1 MAWKDNLRPASFR
14 GVPFFVDGSQ
24 VTGGRRVQFHEFP
37 DRDNPYAEDLGRVGK
52 TYKIDG
58 HILGDDYDLLKKQL
72 QEAADKDGPGELIHP
87 YFGTLFV
94 QLGAFSIDE
103 DTKEG
108 RIAKVSFQFYETTD
122 LRYPKPLEDKALAL
136 ANAAENAKAAAK
148 KSFDKGFSITKLAG
162 SAVDTA
168 RNGVKFAADTIQ
180 NATKGIQA
188 EIQGI
193 ADLAFS
199 ISSLKAE
206 VNDLLQSPSKLSQRF
221 FDNLALLEAA
231 IVIPKGRF
239 KASSTMFDFK
249 ATKKPLKNTTPTR
262 TREKKNDD
270 VLNTFIKQANIA
282 NAANQVSEITFE
294 STEEAVKVRE
304 QLREVIEIQ
313 LLETDDDDVYQAFNQ
328 LMAEVVRILPD
339 IDAEL
344 PSVQEKTIIE
354 PTPSLILAY
363 DLFEN
368 FESEEDILA
377 RNKIV
382 HPAFISGLIE
392 VVDVREG
399 A

>member
-14 GVPFFVDGSQ
+14 GVTFFVDSSQ
-24 VTGGRRVQFHEFP
+24 KTGGRRVQFHEFP
-37 DRDNPYAEDLGRVGK
+37 DRDNPFAEDLGRVGK

-58 HILGDDYDLLKKQL
+58 HILGEDYDQIKKQL
-72 QEAADKDGPGELIHP
+72 EEAADKDGPGELIHP
-87 YFGTLFV
+87 YYGTLFV

-108 RIAKVSFQFYETTD
+108 GIAKVSFQFYETTD
-122 LRYPKPLEDKALAL
+122 LRYPKPLEDKAKAL
-136 ANAAENAKAAAK
+136 SDASDKAKAASK
-148 KSFDKGFSITKLAG
+148 NSFDKKFSITKLAG

-168 RNGVKFAADTIQ
+168 RNGVRFAADTIQ

-199 ISSLKAE
+199 IKNLKAE
-206 VNDLLQSPSKLSQRF
+206 VNDLLQSPSKLSQRLL
-221 FDNLALLEAA
+221 DNLALLESAVSA
-231 IVIPKGRF
+231 PKGRF
-239 KASSTMFDFK
+239 QSHASMFKFV
-249 ATKKPLKNTTPTR
+249 ATATTLNESTPTR
-262 TREKKNDD
+262 AREKSNDD
-270 VLNTFIKQANIA
+270 ALNTFMKQSAIV
-282 NAANQVSEITFE
+282 NAANQISEVDYE

-304 QLREVIEIQ
+304 QLRDLIEEQ
-313 LLETDDDDVYQAFNQ
+313 LQTTDDDDVYQSFNQ

-339 IDAEL
+339 SDSEL
-344 PSVQEKTIIE
+344 PSVQEEEIKE

-382 HPAFISGLIE
+382 HPAFISGNIE
-392 VVDVREG
+392 VVNVREG

>member
-14 GVPFFVDGSQ
+14 GIPFFVDSSQ
-24 VTGGRRVQFHEFP
+24 KTGGRRVQFHEFP

-72 QEAADKDGPGELIHP
+72 EEAADKDGPGELIHP

-122 LRYPKPLEDKALAL
+122 LRYPKPLEDKAKAL
-136 ANAAENAKAAAK
+136 SDAADNAKAASK
-148 KSFDKGFSITKLAG
+148 KAFDKKFSITKLAG

-199 ISSLKAE
+199 IKNLKAE
-206 VNDLLQSPSKLSQRF
+206 VNDLLQSPSKLSQRLL
-221 FDNLALLEAA
+221 DNLALLESAVGA
-231 IVIPKGRF
+231 PKGRF
-239 KASSTMFDFK
+239 QAHSNMFQFV
-249 ATKKPLKNTTPTR
+249 ATPVGLKDSTPTR
-262 TREKKNDD
+262 AREKDNDD
-270 VLNTFIKQANIA
+270 ALNSFMQQTAIA
-282 NAANQVSEITFE
+282 NAANQTSEIDFE
-294 STEEAVKVRE
+294 STEEAIQTRE
-304 QLREVIEIQ
+304 QLRELIENQ
-313 LLETDDDDVYQAFNQ
+313 LLTTDDDDVYQAFNQ
-328 LMAEVVRILPD
+328 LMAEIVRILPD
-339 IDAEL
+339 IDSEL
-344 PSVQEKTIIE
+344 PSVQEKTIVE
-354 PTPSLILAY
+354 PTPSLVLAY

-368 FESEEDILA
+368 FESEADILA
-377 RNKIV
+377 RNKV
-382 HPAFISGLIE
+382 THPAFISGTIE
-392 VVDVREG
+392 VVNVREG

>member
-1 MAWKDNLRPASFR
+1 MTWRDNLRPASFR
-14 GVPFFVDGSQ
+14 GIPFFVDSSQ
-24 VTGGRRVQFHEFP
+24 KTGGRRVQFHEFP

-72 QEAADKDGPGELIHP
+72 EEAADKDGPGELIHP

-122 LRYPKPLEDKALAL
+122 LRYPKPLEDKAKAL
-136 ANAAENAKAAAK
+136 SDAADNAKAASKNA
-148 KSFDKGFSITKLAG
+148 FDKKFSITKLAG

-199 ISSLKAE
+199 IKNLKAE
-206 VNDLLQSPSKLSQRF
+206 VNDLLQSPSKLSQRLL
-221 FDNLALLEAA
+221 DNLALLESAVGA
-231 IVIPKGRF
+231 PKGRF
-239 KASSTMFDFK
+239 QAHSNMFQFV
-249 ATKKPLKNTTPTR
+249 ATPVGLKDSTPTR
-262 TREKKNDD
+262 VREKDNDD
-270 VLNTFIKQANIA
+270 ALNSFMQQTAIA
-282 NAANQVSEITFE
+282 NAANQTSEIDFE
-294 STEEAVKVRE
+294 STEEAIETRE
-304 QLREVIEIQ
+304 QLRELIETQ
-313 LLETDDDDVYQAFNQ
+313 LLTTDDDDVYQAFNQ
-328 LMAEVVRILPD
+328 LMAEIVRILPD
-339 IDAEL
+339 IDSEL
-344 PSVQEKTIIE
+344 PSVQEKTIVE

-377 RNKIV
+377 RNKV
-382 HPAFISGLIE
+382 THPAFIAGTIE
-392 VVDVREG
+392 VVNVREG